1 MRTISFGASAVLVLG
16 CALSKLTMQIGGLR
30 IGCAHSIA
38 LPHFLQSPRRGP
50 PPLPCMSATRCST
63 EVPTGAGRNP
73 YRGVK
78 RSKLQFERGRMR
90 AFFVATSM
98 AAIIGM
104 LVATG
109 AIAHESWFVRVCPT
123 KTEANRVHLAF
134 SGGQQ
139 GFSWSWIKG
148 QTRDEIDLPRRFRSL
163 PKLYIR
169 GITVSMPGKIQAHAY
184 VCIGF
189 RDHIVDRMEF
199 DDHAVRQKNW
209 NDTDDCAC

>member
-1 MRTISFGASAVLVLG
+1 
-16 CALSKLTMQIGGLR
+16 
-30 IGCAHSIA
+30 
-38 LPHFLQSPRRGP
+38 
-50 PPLPCMSATRCST
+50 
-63 EVPTGAGRNP
+63 
-73 YRGVK
+73 
-78 RSKLQFERGRMR
+78 MR

-104 LVATG
+104 HVATG

-134 SGGQQ
+134 SGGRQ

-148 QTRDEIDLPRRFRSL
+148 QTRDEIDLPHRFRTV

-169 GITVSMPGKIQAHAY
+169 GITVSMPGNLQPHAY

-189 RDHIVDRMEF
+189 RDQSFSAWNSMITRFAKRIGMILMIV
-199 DDHAVRQKNW
+199 HASRVTEEPPSEPW
-209 NDTDDCAC
+209 

>member
-1 MRTISFGASAVLVLG
+1 
-16 CALSKLTMQIGGLR
+16 
-30 IGCAHSIA
+30 
-38 LPHFLQSPRRGP
+38 
-50 PPLPCMSATRCST
+50 MSATRCST

-134 SGGQQ
+134 SGGRQ

-148 QTRDEIDLPRRFRSL
+148 QTRDEIDLPRRFRTV

-169 GITVSMPGKIQAHAY
+169 GITVSIPGNIQPHAY

-189 RDHIVDRMEF
+189 RDHIVQRMEF

>member
-1 MRTISFGASAVLVLG
+1 
-16 CALSKLTMQIGGLR
+16 
-30 IGCAHSIA
+30 
-38 LPHFLQSPRRGP
+38 
-50 PPLPCMSATRCST
+50 MSATRCST

-134 SGGQQ
+134 SGGRQ
-139 GFSWSWIKG
+139 GFSWSWIMG
-148 QTRDEIDLPRRFRSL
+148 RTRNETDLPHGFRSV
-163 PKLYIR
+163 PNLYIR
-169 GITVSMPGKIQAHAY
+169 GITASMPNNIQPHAY

-189 RDHIVDRMEF
+189 RDHIVHRMEF
-199 DDHAVRQKNW
+199 DNHAVRQKNW